1 MGKDRSY
8 DELLDYL
15 YDCPFSPKM
24 EMDENRAEDGIE
36 LRWQFCY
43 ERGYDRDD
51 ILDEIGKRKKCT
63 MLEMMVALAQRC
75 ESQITMDMDDGV
87 HTERWFY
94 PMLESLGLSGMK
106 NRRLDEKKADGILHR
121 FLSRQYTYFGEGS
134 LFTVNNPKYDMRKTD
149 LWYQAMWYIA
159 EHSSREL

>member
-1 MGKDRSY
+1 MGQDRSY

-15 YDCPFSPKM
+15 YDCYFSPNM
-24 EMDENRAEDGIE
+24 EMDENRAEDGKE
-36 LRWQFCY
+36 LRWQFCH
-43 ERGYDRDD
+43 ERGFDRDN

-87 HTERWFY
+87 HAERWFY

-106 NRRLDEKKADGILHR
+106 NGRMDERKADDVVNR
-121 FLSRQYTYFGEGS
+121 FLSRHYTYFGEGS

-159 EHSSREL
+159 EHSSRGL

>member
-1 MGKDRSY
+1 MGQDRSY

-15 YDCPFSPKM
+15 YDCPFSPRM
-24 EMDENRAEDGIE
+24 EMDENRAEDGKE
-36 LRWQFCY
+36 LRRQFCY
-43 ERGYDRDD
+43 EHGVSRGSM
-51 ILDEIGKRKKCT
+51 LDETGKVKKCT

-94 PMLESLGLSGMK
+94 PMLESLGLSGMR
-106 NRRLDEKKADGILHR
+106 NGRLDETEAGNVIHR
-121 FLSRQYTYFGEGS
+121 FLSRNYTYFGEGS
-134 LFTVNNPKYDMRKTD
+134 LFTVNNPKYDMRNTD

-159 EHSSREL
+159 EHSSRGL

>member
-1 MGKDRSY
+1 
-8 DELLDYL
+8 
-15 YDCPFSPKM
+15 
-24 EMDENRAEDGIE
+24 
-36 LRWQFCY
+36 
-43 ERGYDRDD
+43 
-51 ILDEIGKRKKCT
+51 
-63 MLEMMVALAQRC
+63 
-75 ESQITMDMDDGV
+75 MDMDDGV

-106 NRRLDEKKADGILHR
+106 NRRLDEKKADDILHR
-121 FLSRQYTYFGEGS
+121 FLSRQYTYFGKGS